1 MKNESTRIT
10 TYLWEGLNKYGL
22 RVKGELVSISA
33 TSVQIELKK
42 QGIVVIKI
50 RKKLK
55 LLFTFKQGI
64 KSQDITLMSRH
75 LATMSAAGISL
86 VQALDISAK
95 SQIKT
100 NTQSL
105 INEIKN
111 DVASGKMFSESLKK
125 HPKYFGELFCSL
137 VQTGEQSGTLAMVL
151 EQLANHLEKSE
162 LLKKKI
168 MKAMYYP
175 ATVLCTACCVAI
187 LLMLFVVPQ
196 FEKLFKSFGAQ
207 LPLFT
212 RMVIDLSLMLQSYWH
227 IFGLLTVTIIC
238 LLMYGRKNSKKFTLY
253 FDRMLLTIPIFG
265 NFLKKAI
272 IARVTRTLA
281 TTLSAG
287 IPMLRALNSAATV
300 TGNSVY
306 THAILQ
312 VSDEVATGQQIHAAM
327 NFSQVFPNMLVQMVA
342 IGEESG
348 AVDKMLDKIAT
359 FYEEELENMTSGLT
373 ALMEPMIIIILS
385 VVIGGFILAMYLP
398 IFRLGSII

>member
-1 MKNESTRIT
+1 MKNETAEMT
-10 TYLWEGLNKYGL
+10 TYLWEGLNKHGL
-22 RVKGELVSISA
+22 RVKGELASINA
-33 TSVQIELKK
+33 TMVQTELKK
-42 QGIVVIKI
+42 QEITVIKI
-50 RKKLK
+50 CKKPK
-55 LLFTFKQGI
+55 LFIIFKEKI
-64 KSQDITLMSRH
+64 KSQDITLISRY
-75 LATMSAAGISL
+75 LATMNVAGISL

-95 SQIKT
+95 SQTKT
-100 NTQSL
+100 KTQSL

-111 DVASGKMFSESLKK
+111 DVASGKTFYESLKK

-137 VQTGEQSGTLAMVL
+137 IQTGEQSGTLDIVL
-151 EQLANHLEKSE
+151 EQLANHLEKTE
-162 LLKKKI
+162 VLKKQI

-175 ATVLCTACCVAI
+175 ATVLCTACLVAI

-212 RMVIDLSLMLQSYWH
+212 RMVIDLSLILQSYWY
-227 IFGLLTVTIIC
+227 IFGVLIVTIIC
-238 LLMYGRKNSKKFTLY
+238 LLIYGRKNSKKFTLY

-265 NFLKKAI
+265 SFQKKVI

-287 IPMLRALNSAATV
+287 IPMLQALNSAATV

-312 VSDEVATGQQIHAAM
+312 VSDGVATGQQIHAAM
-327 NFSQVFPNMLVQMVA
+327 NFSQVFPNMVVQMIA

-348 AVDKMLDKIAT
+348 AVDSMLDKIAT
-359 FYEEELENMTSGLT
+359 FYEQELDNMISGLT
-373 ALMEPMIIIILS
+373 ALMEPLIIIILS
-385 VVIGGFILAMYLP
+385 IVIGGFILAMYLP